1 MNDRALPLP
10 YNPPANSRDN
20 TSAFFA
26 IFVARCQSLFRIASR
41 AASMNPRIFDAKS
54 ACAAF
59 SAFPRAAARFRS
71 ATSRLAYASAFAAS
85 NSPVESSGTMVGSL
99 GFPAA
104 VGAAGGNAATFG
116 LAGGFR
122 GGPSRVGI
130 GASSRPRSG
139 ASFKA
144 SSVFGDGITGCASI
158 SAPKCAAGRFFTRHP
173 LQSIRLKHKGSSTIL
188 GVRIVRTAGLSAGF
202 LGMLTRPAATRSGT
216 SFRGRPLK

>member
-41 AASMNPRIFDAKS
+41 ATSINPRIFEAKS

-59 SAFPRAAARFRS
+59 NAFPRTAARFRS
-71 ATSRLAYASAFAAS
+71 ATSRLACASDFAAS

-99 GFPAA
+99 GFSATAGSAA
-104 VGAAGGNAATFG
+104 GNAATFG

-122 GGPSRVGI
+122 GGPSRAGI
-130 GASSRPRSG
+130 GASSSPKSG

-144 SSVFGDGITGCASI
+144 SSVLGDGITGCASI
-158 SAPKCAAGRFFTRHP
+158 SAPKCAAGRFFTKHP
-173 LQSIRLKHKGSSTIL
+173 LQSTTLKHKGSSTIL
-188 GVRIVRTAGLSAGF
+188 GVRIVRTARLGTGF
-202 LGMLTRPAATRSGT
+202 LGMLMRLAATRSGT